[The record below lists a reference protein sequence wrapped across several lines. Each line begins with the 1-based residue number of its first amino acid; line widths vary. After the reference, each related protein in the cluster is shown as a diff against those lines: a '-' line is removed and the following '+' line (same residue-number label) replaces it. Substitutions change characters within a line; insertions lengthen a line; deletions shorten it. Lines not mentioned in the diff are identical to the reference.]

1 MKTQTK
7 KVDLSVSLPY
17 IKNDISSQENT
28 LEHIQINT
36 QIDNSTGIFK
46 LKNPVM
52 SASGT
57 FGYGAEFMPYG
68 DIKSLGAVVVKGLSL
83 EPRAGNPL
91 PRVAETPCG
100 MLNAVGLQND
110 GVEAFINDKLPHLP
124 YEEVPIIANIYATNA
139 EDFARLADILSAQ
152 RGVAALEVNISCP
165 NVKAG
170 GVLFGQDPCMAAG
183 LVSAVKKC
191 ARNTPVI
198 VKLSPNVADIAGIA
212 KAVQESGADMI
223 SCINTLTGMAVSVH
237 TKKPLLANVVGGLSG
252 PAIKPVALR
261 SVWQVAQAV
270 TIPVIGLGGICSAE
284 DVLEFLLVGASAVQV
299 GTASFADPT
308 RIFKIIQELPILCE
322 DLGIKTI
329 EEYRNSLILE

>member
-1 MKTQTK
+1 MKTMKTM
-7 KVDLSVSLPY
+7 
-17 IKNDISSQENT
+17 DISVALKYAKNSSSHAVGNAGAKSSQ
-28 LEHIQINT
+28 
-36 QIDNSTGIFK
+36 GILT

-68 DIKSLGAVVVKGLSL
+68 DIRSLGAVIVKGLSL

-110 GVEAFINDKLPHLP
+110 GVEAFIKEKLPHLP
-124 YEEVPIIANIYATNA
+124 FEEVPIIANTYATNA
-139 EDFARLADILSAQ
+139 EDFAQLADILSAE

-170 GVLFGQDPCMAAG
+170 GVLFGQDPCMAASV
-183 LVSAVKKC
+183 VSAVKKR

-198 VKLSPNVADIAGIA
+198 VKLSPNVTDIASVA
-212 KAVQESGADMI
+212 KAAQDAGADMI
-223 SCINTLTGMAVSVH
+223 SCINTLTGMAVSVQ
-237 TKKPLLANVVGGLSG
+237 TRKPLLANVVGGLSG

-261 SVWQVAQAV
+261 AVWQVAQAV
-270 TIPVIGLGGICSAE
+270 TIPVIGLGGISSAE

-299 GTASFADPT
+299 GTASFTDPT
-308 RIFKIIQELPILCE
+308 RIFKIVQELPKLCE
-322 DLGIKTI
+322 SLGIKNLA
-329 EEYRNSLILE
+329 EFRNSLILD